1 MKIIKLLILLILTSS
16 CSNTS
21 KQGNNNTLE
30 IEILKD
36 IKTLENK
43 ETKTPIISFKNF
55 ANSKADKSIS
65 LTKTNI
71 SSSLIKA
78 KEFKCCIITVGNHT
92 IVKILDFTKCKQ
104 SGSWG
109 ACMPHA
115 EGYIKKGELK
125 HRKDYINNIIGL
137 PDSQERTMYLF
148 N

>member
-1 MKIIKLLILLILTSS
+1 MKTIKLLIFLTLISS

-21 KQGNNNTLE
+21 KQENNNVPE

-36 IKTLENK
+36 IKTLKNK
-43 ETKTPIISFKNF
+43 ENKTPIISFKNF

-78 KEFKCCIITVGNHT
+78 KEFKYCIITVGNHT
-92 IVKILDFTKCKQ
+92 IVKILDFDNCKQ

-125 HRKDYINNIIGL
+125 YKKDYINNIIGL
-137 PDSQERTMYLF
+137 PDTQKRTMYLF